1 MSEYSLDGLIAKVK
15 SEAIERAEKEAQ
27 EIIDDAKAQ
36 AAKILEKANAEKEQR
51 ISEAEEQANAIRYK
65 ADIALNQAARE
76 VSIATKNDLLALFK
90 AVLQAEV
97 QAAYDPDLYK
107 TLVLHIV
114 DSVGDNSAI
123 TLPGHLEE
131 QVVKEIH
138 KKVAN
143 SEKSVKILQSNQ
155 LLNGLKVTKTDEG
168 WSYNITAEEVTELLN
183 QQLSK
188 KWMDIFN
195 QA

>member
-51 ISEAEEQANAIRYK
+51 ISEAEEQANAIRHK

-114 DSVGDNSAI
+114 DTVGENSAI

>member
-51 ISEAEEQANAIRYK
+51 ISEAEEQANAIRHK

-97 QAAYDPDLYK
+97 QAVYDPDLYK

-114 DSVGDNSAI
+114 DTVGENSAI
-123 TLPGHLEE
+123 TLPYHLEE